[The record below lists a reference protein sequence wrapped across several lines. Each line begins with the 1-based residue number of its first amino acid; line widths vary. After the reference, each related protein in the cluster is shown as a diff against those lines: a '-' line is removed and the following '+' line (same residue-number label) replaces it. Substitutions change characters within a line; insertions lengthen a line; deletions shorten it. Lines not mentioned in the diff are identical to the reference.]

1 MFLARWCHSTSN
13 TLHSCP
19 SFHRPS
25 LFGPGFITSTDRSWR
40 TECHHPLAPQG
51 EALRPESNWPS
62 GLWRWRPGAGE
73 NGWYCSPV
81 AAPEHAEAQK
91 SQWEGCRSS
100 SPCSEWNWRL
110 PGSGPASG
118 TGPGW
123 ASPAP
128 RRGDLDKWKQVCEQ
142 GAFL

>member
-1 MFLARWCHSTSN
+1 MPFLSQILS
-13 TLHSCP
+13 L
-19 SFHRPS
+19 RPRF
-25 LFGPGFITSTDRSWR
+25 LITSTNRSWR
-40 TECHHPLAPQG
+40 TECPNHPLVPQW
-51 EALRPESNWPS
+51 EALRPETNWPS
-62 GLWRWRPGAGE
+62 GLWRWRRGAGE
-73 NGWYCSPV
+73 NGWYCSPA

-123 ASPAP
+123 ASLAP
-128 RRGDLDKWKQVCEQ
+128 QRGDLWKQVCEQ
-142 GAFL
+142 GPFLSLLSFIIKGICGATP